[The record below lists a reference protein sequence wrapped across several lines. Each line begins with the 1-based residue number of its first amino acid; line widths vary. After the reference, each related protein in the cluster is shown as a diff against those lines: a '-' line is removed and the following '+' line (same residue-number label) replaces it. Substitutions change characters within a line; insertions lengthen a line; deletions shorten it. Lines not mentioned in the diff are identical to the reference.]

1 MWMKCARSSTI
12 HGDGEDD
19 DDDRP
24 TDPTMVMVAF
34 DGGVCGAD
42 NGIYCNNNWS

>member
-1 MWMKCARSSTI
+1 MWIKCARSSTI
-12 HGDGEDD
+12 RGDGEDDD

-42 NGIYCNNNWS
+42 NGILLQ